1 MPGIMV
7 KNPEKVF
14 TIMNKITIFL
24 VFVFGGL
31 YSCTDS
37 RTVTQNI
44 QTGPVSIFIDLN
56 LSSYMHLNNPGEFQ
70 YFDGGI
76 KGVIVIHDYDDQWYA
91 FERTCAFEPSKAC
104 SKIWIDS
111 MNIQMKC
118 GEYVGNKFNKCCE
131 SQYNFPG
138 FPTKG
143 PAAGRLAQYKIQKDG
158 NILQVYN

>member
-1 MPGIMV
+1 MPDITA
-7 KNPEKVF
+7 KNPEKDFIV
-14 TIMNKITIFL
+14 MNKL
-24 VFVFGGL
+24 VIISLFVLGGL

-37 RTVTQNI
+37 RAVTQNI

-91 FERTCAFEPSKAC
+91 FERTCAYEPSKAC
-104 SKIWIDS
+104 SKIWIDI

-118 GEYVGNKFNKCCE
+118 GEYIGNTFNKCCE
-131 SQYNFPG
+131 SQFNFPG